1 MPSLLSANM
10 RGCVFGQ
17 LFTEDLFGQGCSP
30 NQMYRQR
37 REISL
42 TPLVKVHLADFD
54 VFKKLR
60 VKAKLLEGLDPGAEV
75 SQLERATQLDREQWN
90 RMLDSDPDA
99 LVLDIR
105 CGIT

>member
-1 MPSLLSANM
+1 MQV
-10 RGCVFGQ
+10 G
-17 LFTEDLFGQGCSP
+17 TCSECRE
-30 NQMYRQR
+30 NH

-42 TPLVKVHLADFD
+42 TPLLKVHLADFD

-75 SQLERATQLDREQWN
+75 SQLERATHLDREQWN

>member
-1 MPSLLSANM
+1 M
-10 RGCVFGQ
+10 
-17 LFTEDLFGQGCSP
+17 
-30 NQMYRQR
+30 
-37 REISL
+37 
-42 TPLVKVHLADFD
+42 
-54 VFKKLR
+54 FKKLR
-60 VKAKLLEGLDPGAEV
+60 VKTKLLEGLDPGAEV

>member
-1 MPSLLSANM
+1 MQV
-10 RGCVFGQ
+10 G
-17 LFTEDLFGQGCSP
+17 TCSECRE
-30 NQMYRQR
+30 NH

-42 TPLVKVHLADFD
+42 TASIKVHLADFD

-75 SQLERATQLDREQWN
+75 SQLERGTHLDREQWN